1 MGWPSHIAHNPLP
14 RFACPCLC
22 PCPCQLIS
30 AQHTQSAPWFTCPVE
45 TLPLCHPHLTCLA
58 RGVCR
63 LSFSSSVPLP
73 GPDGPLGIS
82 LLLLPVTA
90 ACCPA
95 CCPFYY
101 PSTPL
106 RQHPSILTQPL
117 LCVCVRARMLACSPS
132 SSSPTLYAFALGG
145 RLSLPSAPSPDLV
158 PALALVL
165 TLSSSSSLRSCS

>member
-1 MGWPSHIAHNPLP
+1 MGWPLHIAHKPLP

-63 LSFSSSVPLP
+63 LSFSSSVPSARSGRPTRDITPPPPCHCCVLP
-73 GPDGPLGIS
+73 
-82 LLLLPVTA
+82 
-90 ACCPA
+90 